1 MSKKIIGLLVIVFSV
16 FCCILGGTACNKN
29 QEEQAFTLK
38 INESNIVI
46 TEFFNEQLTTNY
58 SGEGTVQWSVENES
72 IISVNNGNVK
82 GISAGSSK
90 VFAEVDGKKAETL
103 VTVKAFDENLLSIDL
118 ERYVISL
125 EVGEAKTI
133 QPKMQYDGK
142 DIESAFSYES
152 LASDY
157 FTVDANG
164 KIIALKLGQKTCIIT
179 GVFNG
184 YEKSI
189 SLNVDVISNTSISFA
204 SDSVYLYTENLD
216 NEHPSK
222 QQINLTVRENG
233 KIIEQPDIEYI
244 QAVDQDVYV
253 VEDGQIV
260 AKNAGSSKLTVS
272 YTDSKNVCI
281 TKDVAVIVKPVD
293 KKVNDKLTI
302 ETDGEYEIDINE
314 FVNTSDEVKGLY
326 TLTKDGLKTVAS
338 YEAGLITFASVVYG
352 QVSIVAETRNVNYF
366 IDADID
372 WQIFITNDNVELLKG
387 VSGESIYLSEDID
400 LNNQN
405 WSSLADYSG
414 NFDGQGF
421 AIKNISVADSS
432 GLFKSF
438 NGTIKDVKF
447 ENVTLNGN
455 SGVLAYS
462 SQNANIEN
470 VVVLISNVV
479 DAMQAGGLFAKT
491 DDATIVVKNSIIS
504 LAKTV
509 SDKIGYVAGL
519 ASGTQTYDEVLFIG
533 GNSLINGNKDGFV
546 ATVDGSYNIKNDA
559 LDAYKD
565 LSVSVVTEEEF
576 AVLFGITFINDQ
588 NKTLL
593 NSLKGNENIILTSN
607 LNLSTIT
614 WQNTVN
620 FTGTFDGNG
629 YKIIGLKPK
638 DATGYALFQK
648 FGGTIRNVCFTN
660 VKLNTRTAVVGYG
673 ISGHAFVENVSVE
686 IDTITYGYLDKLYYV
701 GGIFGD
707 LHNNSYS
714 IENITVTLKDVLVSA
729 PTETVNSSGGN
740 AIPLVSE
747 DGDDKNNQFGF
758 VTGCISANAL
768 TMENCYFVGGSGRI
782 NGYYDTT
789 TKPSLTTGTINSE
802 YFVFADADAF
812 ALAFNDGDND
822 FEMSE
827 FIKVACENLISPEKT
842 EINQENISDLLNL
855 VGNEYVVLTSDL
867 DFSSISSW
875 NTQVAFSGTLDGQ
888 GHVIKNFKTNTNL
901 GLFKS
906 ISGTV
911 KNVAFTGVV
920 LGPGA
925 STLAKSMSGNTI
937 IENVIINL
945 SSKNDGYNP
954 SALIGNVKPNVK
966 ATYTLSNV
974 VINCPSTTDETFGF
988 VGGYG
993 HNVDVL
999 INDCYFVGGNGKLFG
1014 YKVDNG
1020 TELKPTSITGDVDSD
1035 YFVYEDL
1042 TSFESV
1048 IQSMQFSAELSALYN
1063 KVFDK

>member
-1 MSKKIIGLLVIVFSV
+1 MKKFKNATMNDVFAGIIVAFISIPISMGYAQVAGLPMVYGLYGSLVPILVFSLFTTSHDFVFGVDAAPAALTGSALATLGITAGTKEAMQVVPVIALMVALWLIFFSIIKAGRAVKYISTPVMGGFVTGICLSIIMMLVPKLFGGTTGTGEIFELVNHIIKELPLFNGLSFVLGMSTLVIILVVKRINKKILGGDMSKKIIGLLVIVFSV

-462 SQNANIEN
+462 SQNANATTTGNEITEKPETVN
-470 VVVLISNVV
+470 VVV
-479 DAMQAGGLFAKT
+479 M
-491 DDATIVVKNSIIS
+491 
-504 LAKTV
+504 
-509 SDKIGYVAGL
+509 
-519 ASGTQTYDEVLFIG
+519 
-533 GNSLINGNKDGFV
+533 
-546 ATVDGSYNIKNDA
+546 VDGSEKYRGKADVNNDEFSPCKVEGTGTHIVTVRVGSSYTRERHIN
-559 LDAYKD
+559 LDDYD
-565 LSVSVVTEEEF
+565 NNGSVIF
-576 AVLFGITFINDQ
+576 HNG
-588 NKTLL
+588 
-593 NSLKGNENIILTSN
+593 
-607 LNLSTIT
+607 
-614 WQNTVN
+614 TVN
-620 FTGTFDGNG
+620 D
-629 YKIIGLKPK
+629 
-638 DATGYALFQK
+638 
-648 FGGTIRNVCFTN
+648 
-660 VKLNTRTAVVGYG
+660 
-673 ISGHAFVENVSVE
+673 
-686 IDTITYGYLDKLYYV
+686 
-701 GGIFGD
+701 
-707 LHNNSYS
+707 
-714 IENITVTLKDVLVSA
+714 
-729 PTETVNSSGGN
+729 
-740 AIPLVSE
+740 
-747 DGDDKNNQFGF
+747 
-758 VTGCISANAL
+758 
-768 TMENCYFVGGSGRI
+768 
-782 NGYYDTT
+782 
-789 TKPSLTTGTINSE
+789 
-802 YFVFADADAF
+802 
-812 ALAFNDGDND
+812 
-822 FEMSE
+822 
-827 FIKVACENLISPEKT
+827 
-842 EINQENISDLLNL
+842 
-855 VGNEYVVLTSDL
+855 
-867 DFSSISSW
+867 
-875 NTQVAFSGTLDGQ
+875 
-888 GHVIKNFKTNTNL
+888 
-901 GLFKS
+901 
-906 ISGTV
+906 
-911 KNVAFTGVV
+911 
-920 LGPGA
+920 
-925 STLAKSMSGNTI
+925 
-937 IENVIINL
+937 
-945 SSKNDGYNP
+945 
-954 SALIGNVKPNVK
+954 
-966 ATYTLSNV
+966 
-974 VINCPSTTDETFGF
+974 
-988 VGGYG
+988 
-993 HNVDVL
+993 
-999 INDCYFVGGNGKLFG
+999 
-1014 YKVDNG
+1014 
-1020 TELKPTSITGDVDSD
+1020 
-1035 YFVYEDL
+1035 
-1042 TSFESV
+1042 
-1048 IQSMQFSAELSALYN
+1048 
-1063 KVFDK
+1063 